1 MVKNRRANK
10 SVILAAAIVALTATY
25 LLVTGAM
32 AQAEKGVAKDSGVEY
47 TRDRLSYGDIW
58 AFDYAKTKYAESEID
73 SKATEWGKYT
83 TLDDGITFIDNN
95 VIKDTIAYDNLYRF
109 YLDPTTCEPTYNQYD
124 EWDAVYQWKTDRSV
138 IAGSPVHTGK
148 GESLFFSGN
157 TSANVPGTEGVSI
170 NTVKSEEGNARY
182 TVVPNNGGD
191 YTVYVYSETKNPV
204 LRCAVLDTGAKYN
217 EFANGG
223 GQMRENKDAISLTQI
238 GNTSWY
244 KGTIHVD
251 NTHWSA
257 YTVTCKTS
265 WNGEGGVTAKN
276 IKDKESSNSSTSLV
290 LAEKAPTGRAYGD
303 RGNQWESTE
312 VWFDT
317 LLVFEFDSN
326 TQLGPITQKG
336 QLTIRSGNDGGT
348 MTAKNVFGETVEVGK
363 STTTEH
369 ADIVITPAPKSGFKF
384 AGFKDGA
391 AKAIPD
397 SNNYVYSFRADNT
410 ITGLWLQ
417 EGLNLPT
424 MTVTRTKADG
434 TADESFGAKPLNF
447 ISDSKLTESTKCT
460 ESFTYTIAIN
470 WAGVTTEGV
479 TYTCQVNGGETKT
492 ITSVD
497 TTITLENVRWDT
509 QKVTFTAK
517 PKKGVA
523 QEAVFTAQV
532 DNHVGNTATA
542 PADCV
547 ASIGRNHYYYLEDAL
562 LEAKNGDKV
571 ILAKDAGFAEEVG
584 RSAWTEEN
592 AGYTVKEGVTLL
604 VPFDE
609 DKTTITDPNDEN
621 LYSATQHWASTGG
634 FEAYRTLTL
643 ASGKTLSVQGT
654 LVVGGRWASAN
665 GGSNA
670 SIIPPYGL
678 IQMEENSHI
687 SVENGG
693 KLYAWGYI
701 SRAISDDRTQDVGD
715 VTVKNGGTVYEIFQ
729 IQDFRGG
736 WQSVAIALGSER
748 VFPFSQYYVQN
759 IEVPLTL
766 QAGAKETAATALFA
780 DNKVNAA
787 SFTMIGGK
795 TEGLFRLTSKGASL
809 KRTYDPSKDRMT
821 YAMNGS
827 TEINS
832 IQMSLA
838 GNPVDSSNYYLPIN
852 SGISVKVESGT
863 TTIAGDIALLPGV
876 EVTVDDNATL
886 AVAEEKTLF
895 VYDADEW
902 VNKGYVGNGGNK
914 DMAAAPYSVANGTT
928 AVRKNE
934 SLVDAAVTVNGTLK
948 ADGNVCTSASGANI
962 TCGEN
967 GQLNIGAN
975 GIQTSAI
982 LQAKAGEKIGTPNT
996 PAQLNNGDGTY
1007 TQTTNLTNATL
1018 RKGSENGYTKTN
1030 QDGNTEAVVV
1040 SLQIGTNG
1048 TKMLFYSYADAIAG
1062 ITTEEKSVL
1071 TALADSKENLLVE
1084 DDYLNNMIFRNVA
1097 LDMSNY
1103 TMSGNIVN
1111 KTNLTINNGKFT
1123 GTITNEK
1130 GTLSIIDGIFTGLVS
1145 NALGSNLMISGG
1157 TFDNI
1162 TNNGIV
1168 KAIPYDTVKIKQFN
1182 GSGES
1187 LVDREN
1193 LPLKLTETSDKNG
1206 YYSLTSNTVTVTFDC
1221 NGQKG
1226 DVMVAEGDAQTRKI
1240 SLAGNTVYEY
1250 PFTKKLPGYAFLGW
1264 NNDRAAET
1272 AQIEA
1277 DAKGVAT
1284 LTPQNLAGA
1293 GAKAGEALSLY
1304 AIYDAGKT
1312 QYQVIWAAKDKM
1324 NEAVKTEP
1332 TQVLVN
1338 KGEEATATL
1347 QSPKGYVIVACDYAG
1362 EKIGIGPNA
1371 DRDISLGWE
1380 GITIT
1385 GISDNVTVGLTLQ
1398 KYDHK
1403 VTWKV
1408 KESNKNG
1415 TEINT
1420 DEVHYVVNKAHDS
1433 WTAPDGFRIPSEP
1446 KSSNRN
1452 ITATK
1457 SDDDRCI
1464 TITGRNGVSKD
1475 VTITVETRNYS
1486 NHIQWRVNGNILPKT
1501 YLESQASV
1509 GQYTVT
1515 DENMVIAKLQVIP
1528 GNGFTKIQGNRS
1540 VKFTNVTNDIVV
1552 NITLAEPTTNA
1563 TYYMGEMSFQYCKSM
1578 AVFTNDGWKMLD
1590 NYTWRHKTGSVTHEV
1605 GENTYTVAN
1614 GDILLVNDSNQ
1625 VYAYTI
1631 KLAEKGVGFDWAH
1644 MEFLLDGKAVV
1655 GQDEIKVVVQ
1665 PGKKATVTAKMVGD
1679 TDKLDMK
1686 DQPLGKI
1693 KVEMQPA
1700 E

>member
-1 MVKNRRANK
+1 
-10 SVILAAAIVALTATY
+10 
-25 LLVTGAM
+25 
-32 AQAEKGVAKDSGVEY
+32 
-47 TRDRLSYGDIW
+47 
-58 AFDYAKTKYAESEID
+58 
-73 SKATEWGKYT
+73 
-83 TLDDGITFIDNN
+83 
-95 VIKDTIAYDNLYRF
+95 
-109 YLDPTTCEPTYNQYD
+109 
-124 EWDAVYQWKTDRSV
+124 
-138 IAGSPVHTGK
+138 
-148 GESLFFSGN
+148 
-157 TSANVPGTEGVSI
+157 
-170 NTVKSEEGNARY
+170 
-182 TVVPNNGGD
+182 
-191 YTVYVYSETKNPV
+191 
-204 LRCAVLDTGAKYN
+204 
-217 EFANGG
+217 
-223 GQMRENKDAISLTQI
+223 MREKIDDISLEQI

-257 YTVTCKTS
+257 YTVTCATS
-265 WNGEGGVTAKN
+265 WDVTIKN
-276 IKDKESSNSSTSLV
+276 IKGKESLNSSTSLV
-290 LAEKAPTGRAYGD
+290 LAEKAPTRSLSF

-363 STTTEH
+363 STATEH

-391 AKAIPD
+391 AKAMSD
-397 SNNYVYSFRADNT
+397 SINYVYSFRADNT

-417 EGLNLPT
+417 EGLTLPT
-424 MTVTRTKADG
+424 MTVTRTKDG
-434 TADESFGAKPLNF
+434 IRDESFGTKPLNF
-447 ISDSKLTESTKCT
+447 ISDNKLTGSTKCT
-460 ESFTYTIAIN
+460 ESFTYTIAID
-470 WAGVTTEGV
+470 WTGVTTEGV
-479 TYTCQVNGGETKT
+479 TYTYQVNGGETKT
-492 ITSVD
+492 ITSAN

-509 QKVTFTAK
+509 QKVTFTAT
-517 PKKGVA
+517 PEKGVA
-523 QEAVFTAQV
+523 QEAVFTAQA

-592 AGYTVKEGVTLL
+592 AGYTVKSGVTLV
-604 VPFDE
+604 VPFDK
-609 DKTTITDPNDEN
+609 DGTAITDPDDTN
-621 LYSATQHWASTGG
+621 LYSEKQHSAVKEG
-634 FEAYRTLTL
+634 FKAYRTLTL
-643 ASGKTLSVQGT
+643 ASGKTLSVHGT
-654 LVVGGRWASAN
+654 LVVGGRWASAS
-665 GGSNA
+665 GGHNA
-670 SIIPPYGL
+670 SIVPPYGL

-701 SRAISDDRTQDVGD
+701 SRATSDDRTQDVGD

-736 WQSVAIALGSER
+736 GQSVAIALGSER

-766 QAGAKETAATALFA
+766 QAGAKETAATALYA
-780 DNKVNAA
+780 GNQVNAA
-787 SFTMIGGK
+787 SFTMIGGE
-795 TEGLFRLTSKGASL
+795 TEGLFRLTSAGASL

-967 GQLNIGAN
+967 GQLNIGVN

-1084 DDYLNNMIFRNVA
+1084 DDYL
-1097 LDMSNY
+1097 
-1103 TMSGNIVN
+1103 
-1111 KTNLTINNGKFT
+1111 TILCPE
-1123 GTITNEK
+1123 IS
-1130 GTLSIIDGIFTGLVS
+1130 SIKRT
-1145 NALGSNLMISGG
+1145 
-1157 TFDNI
+1157 
-1162 TNNGIV
+1162 
-1168 KAIPYDTVKIKQFN
+1168 
-1182 GSGES
+1182 
-1187 LVDREN
+1187 
-1193 LPLKLTETSDKNG
+1193 
-1206 YYSLTSNTVTVTFDC
+1206 
-1221 NGQKG
+1221 
-1226 DVMVAEGDAQTRKI
+1226 
-1240 SLAGNTVYEY
+1240 
-1250 PFTKKLPGYAFLGW
+1250 
-1264 NNDRAAET
+1264 
-1272 AQIEA
+1272 
-1277 DAKGVAT
+1277 
-1284 LTPQNLAGA
+1284 
-1293 GAKAGEALSLY
+1293 
-1304 AIYDAGKT
+1304 
-1312 QYQVIWAAKDKM
+1312 
-1324 NEAVKTEP
+1324 
-1332 TQVLVN
+1332 
-1338 KGEEATATL
+1338 
-1347 QSPKGYVIVACDYAG
+1347 
-1362 EKIGIGPNA
+1362 
-1371 DRDISLGWE
+1371 
-1380 GITIT
+1380 
-1385 GISDNVTVGLTLQ
+1385 
-1398 KYDHK
+1398 
-1403 VTWKV
+1403 
-1408 KESNKNG
+1408 
-1415 TEINT
+1415 
-1420 DEVHYVVNKAHDS
+1420 
-1433 WTAPDGFRIPSEP
+1433 
-1446 KSSNRN
+1446 
-1452 ITATK
+1452 
-1457 SDDDRCI
+1457 
-1464 TITGRNGVSKD
+1464 
-1475 VTITVETRNYS
+1475 
-1486 NHIQWRVNGNILPKT
+1486 
-1501 YLESQASV
+1501 
-1509 GQYTVT
+1509 
-1515 DENMVIAKLQVIP
+1515 
-1528 GNGFTKIQGNRS
+1528 
-1540 VKFTNVTNDIVV
+1540 
-1552 NITLAEPTTNA
+1552 
-1563 TYYMGEMSFQYCKSM
+1563 
-1578 AVFTNDGWKMLD
+1578 
-1590 NYTWRHKTGSVTHEV
+1590 
-1605 GENTYTVAN
+1605 
-1614 GDILLVNDSNQ
+1614 
-1625 VYAYTI
+1625 
-1631 KLAEKGVGFDWAH
+1631 
-1644 MEFLLDGKAVV
+1644 
-1655 GQDEIKVVVQ
+1655 
-1665 PGKKATVTAKMVGD
+1665 
-1679 TDKLDMK
+1679 
-1686 DQPLGKI
+1686 
-1693 KVEMQPA
+1693 
-1700 E
+1700 

>member
-83 TLDDGITFIDNN
+83 TLDDGTTFIDNN

-170 NTVKSEEGNARY
+170 NTVKSEAGNARY

-223 GQMRENKDAISLTQI
+223 GQMHENIDAISLTQI

-257 YTVTCKTS
+257 YTVTCATS
-265 WNGEGGVTAKN
+265 WYGEGGVTTKN

-290 LAEKAPTGRAYGD
+290 LAEKAPTGRPYGT

-317 LLVFEFDSN
+317 LLVFEFDNN

-363 STTTEH
+363 SNTTEH

-391 AKAIPD
+391 AKAMSD
-397 SNNYVYSFRADNT
+397 SNSYVYSFRADNT

-424 MTVTRTKADG
+424 MTVTRTKDG
-434 TADESFGAKPLNF
+434 IRDESFGTKPLNF
-447 ISDSKLTESTKCT
+447 ISDNKLTGSTKCT
-460 ESFTYTIAIN
+460 ESFTYTIAID
-470 WAGVTTEGV
+470 WTGVTTEGV
-479 TYTCQVNGGETKT
+479 TYTYQVNGGETKT
-492 ITSVD
+492 ITSGD

-509 QKVTFTAK
+509 QKVTFTAT
-517 PKKGVA
+517 PEKGVA
-523 QEAVFTAQV
+523 QEAVFTAQA

-592 AGYTVKEGVTLL
+592 AGYTVKKGVTLL
-604 VPFDE
+604 VPFDG

-693 KLYAWGYI
+693 RLYAWGYI
-701 SRAISDDRTQDVGD
+701 SGPISDDRTQVAGD

-787 SFTMIGGK
+787 SFTMIGGE
-795 TEGLFRLTSKGASL
+795 TEGLFRLTSAGASL

-902 VNKGYVGNGGNK
+902 VNKGYVGNAGNK

-967 GQLNIGAN
+967 GQLNIGVN

-982 LQAKAGEKIGTPNT
+982 LQAKAGEKIGTPHT
-996 PAQLNNGDGTY
+996 AAQLKNADGSYSQTAGVKAATLTKKDGDAFIKTSSDGTTEQETVKLQDSTGAIKRFY
-1007 TQTTNLTNATL
+1007 T
-1018 RKGSENGYTKTN
+1018 Y
-1030 QDGNTEAVVV
+1030 EA
-1040 SLQIGTNG
+1040 
-1048 TKMLFYSYADAIAG
+1048 AIAA
-1062 ITTEEKSVL
+1062 ITTEDPVTL
-1071 TALADSKENLLVE
+1071 TALRNSDEKISVDFDQESFIVKNVRLLLEEYRLGGTV
-1084 DDYLNNMIFRNVA
+1084 
-1097 LDMSNY
+1097 
-1103 TMSGNIVN
+1103 
-1111 KTNLTINNGKFT
+1111 TNESTLTIKNGIFDGVVTNTIGSDLYINGGTFNGVIQNNEKNANLEITDGTFNGPVSNNGAKSMTIQGGIFNGTVTNGLSTSATISNGTFAKLLNRGTVTLNSGKFDEVENQ
-1123 GTITNEK
+1123 GTITV
-1130 GTLSIIDGIFTGLVS
+1130 T
-1145 NALGSNLMISGG
+1145 AP
-1157 TFDNI
+1157 
-1162 TNNGIV
+1162 
-1168 KAIPYDTVKIKQFN
+1168 AAVKIKSLPIT
-1182 GSGES
+1182 GT
-1187 LVDREN
+1187 LVDSTGT
-1193 LPLKLTETSDKNG
+1193 PLTLEKTADAEG
-1206 YYSLTSNTVTVTFDC
+1206 YYSLTENTATIRFNC
-1221 NGQKG
+1221 NGTKDGKTIATG
-1226 DVMVAEGDAQTRKI
+1226 DTNEKKVHLVG
-1240 SLAGNTVYEY
+1240 STVYAY
-1250 PFTKKLPGYAFLGW
+1250 PFTMTAENYSFKGW
-1264 NNDRAAET
+1264 AKSAEATETLFAADET
-1272 AQIEA
+1272 
-1277 DAKGVAT
+1277 KNAT
-1284 LTPQNLAGA
+1284 LEAQTLKENGA
-1293 GAKAGEALSLY
+1293 TVGGTLDLY
-1304 AIYDAGKT
+1304 AVYQKEWSYKIIWNVDGKRVQET
-1312 QYQVIWAAKDKM
+1312 HWTDSMKEASYTLAADVT
-1324 NEAVKTEP
+1324 NAITE
-1332 TQVLVN
+1332 V
-1338 KGEEATATL
+1338 
-1347 QSPKGYVIVACDYAG
+1347 
-1362 EKIGIGPNA
+1362 
-1371 DRDISLGWE
+1371 
-1380 GITIT
+1380 
-1385 GISDNVTVGLTLQ
+1385 
-1398 KYDHK
+1398 K
-1403 VTWKV
+1403 VTGPE
-1408 KESNKNG
+1408 ESY
-1415 TEINT
+1415 TM
-1420 DEVHYVVNKAHDS
+1420 
-1433 WTAPDGFRIPSEP
+1433 
-1446 KSSNRN
+1446 
-1452 ITATK
+1452 
-1457 SDDDRCI
+1457 
-1464 TITGRNGVSKD
+1464 
-1475 VTITVETRNYS
+1475 TR
-1486 NHIQWRVNGNILPKT
+1486 R
-1501 YLESQASV
+1501 
-1509 GQYTVT
+1509 
-1515 DENMVIAKLQVIP
+1515 
-1528 GNGFTKIQGNRS
+1528 NRS
-1540 VKFTNVTNDIVV
+1540 VTIADVKANLTV
-1552 NITLAEPTTNA
+1552 NITTGIEEGNA

-1631 KLAEKGVGFDWAH
+1631 KLAEKGADFGWAH
-1644 MEFLLDGKAVV
+1644 MEFLLDGKAVA
-1655 GQDEIKVVVQ
+1655 GQDEINVVVQ

-1679 TDKLDMK
+1679 TEKLDMK

>member
-83 TLDDGITFIDNN
+83 SPGDDLEYQIDND

-109 YLDPTTCEPTYNQYD
+109 YLDPTTCEPTYNQYHSPYEGD
-124 EWDAVYQWKTDRSV
+124 CAVYQWKTDRSV

-157 TSANVPGTEGVSI
+157 TSANVTGTEDISI
-170 NTVKSEEGNARY
+170 NTVKSEAGNARY

-191 YTVYVYSETKNPV
+191 YTVYVYSKTQNPV

-223 GQMRENKDAISLTQI
+223 GRMREKIDDISLEQI

-257 YTVTCKTS
+257 YTVTCATS
-265 WNGEGGVTAKN
+265 WDVTIKN
-276 IKDKESSNSSTSLV
+276 IKGKESLNSSTSLV
-290 LAEKAPTGRAYGD
+290 LAEKAPTRSLSS

-363 STTTEH
+363 STATEH

-391 AKAIPD
+391 AKAMSG

-417 EGLNLPT
+417 EGLTLPT
-424 MTVTRTKADG
+424 MTVTRTKDG
-434 TADESFGAKPLNF
+434 IADESFGAKPLNF
-447 ISDSKLTESTKCT
+447 ISDNKLTGSTKCT
-460 ESFTYTIAIN
+460 ESFTYTIAID
-470 WAGVTTEGV
+470 WTDVTTEGV
-479 TYTCQVNGGETKT
+479 TYTYQVNGGETKT

-509 QKVTFTAK
+509 QKVTFTAT
-517 PKKGVA
+517 PEKGVA
-523 QEAVFTAQV
+523 QEAVFTAQA

-592 AGYTVKEGVTLL
+592 AGYTVKSGVTLV
-604 VPFDE
+604 VPFDK
-609 DKTTITDPNDEN
+609 DGTAITDPDDTN
-621 LYSATQHWASTGG
+621 LYSEKQHSAVKEG
-634 FEAYRTLTL
+634 FKAYRTLTL
-643 ASGKTLSVQGT
+643 ASGKTLSVHGT
-654 LVVGGRWASAN
+654 LVVGGRWASAS
-665 GGSNA
+665 GGHNA
-670 SIIPPYGL
+670 SIVPPYGL

-701 SRAISDDRTQDVGD
+701 SRATSDDRTQDVGD

-736 WQSVAIALGSER
+736 GQSVAIALGSER

-766 QAGAKETAATALFA
+766 QAGAKETAATALYA
-780 DNKVNAA
+780 GNQVNAA
-787 SFTMIGGK
+787 SFTMIGGE
-795 TEGLFRLTSKGASL
+795 TEGLFRLTSAGASL

-967 GQLNIGAN
+967 GQLNIGVN

-982 LQAKAGEKIGTPNT
+982 LQAKAGEKIGTPHT
-996 PAQLNNGDGTY
+996 AAQLKNADGSY
-1007 TQTTNLTNATL
+1007 SQTAGVKNATL
-1018 RKGSENGYTKTN
+1018 TKGDEGTFIKTST
-1030 QDGNTEAVVV
+1030 DGKQEQETVKLQVGTDPAKCYFTYAAAIS
-1040 SLQIGTNG
+1040 SLGQ
-1048 TKMLFYSYADAIAG
+1048 S
-1062 ITTEEKSVL
+1062 KSATL
-1071 TALADSKENLLVE
+1071 TALSESTE
-1084 DDYLNNMIFRNVA
+1084 TVA
-1097 LDMSNY
+1097 IDV
-1103 TMSGNIVN
+1103 G
-1111 KTNLTINNGKFT
+1111 KTITIDVNGKKI
-1123 GTITNEK
+1123 GTIQNLSNMTIIGK
-1130 GTLSIIDGIFTGLVS
+1130 GSIQSIQNTGAGSVTIPKESAVQVAGAINDGVTFSIAAGSFIGGIENKDGSKLVIS
-1145 NALGSNLMISGG
+1145 DGTFAAELINQMGGTATISGG
-1157 TFDNI
+1157 TFKGLNNRGTI
-1162 TNNGIV
+1162 TLSRGKFDEV
-1168 KAIPYDTVKIKQFN
+1168 KNQGTITVTSPADVKIKSLPIT
-1182 GSGES
+1182 GT
-1187 LVDREN
+1187 LVDSKGT
-1193 LPLKLTETSDKNG
+1193 PLTLKKTADAEG
-1206 YYSLTSNTVTVTFDC
+1206 YYSLTENTATIRFNC
-1221 NGQKG
+1221 NGTKDGKTIATGETDEKKVRLVGSTVYAYPFTMTAENYSFKG
-1226 DVMVAEGDAQTRKI
+1226 WAKSADATETLFAADETKNATLDAQTLKENG
-1240 SLAGNTVYEY
+1240 ATV
-1250 PFTKKLPGYAFLGW
+1250 GG
-1264 NNDRAAET
+1264 
-1272 AQIEA
+1272 
-1277 DAKGVAT
+1277 T
-1284 LTPQNLAGA
+1284 LN
-1293 GAKAGEALSLY
+1293 LY
-1304 AIYDAGKT
+1304 AVYQKEWSYKIIWNVDGK
-1312 QYQVIWAAKDKM
+1312 QVQETHWTDSMKEASYTLAADVT
-1324 NEAVKTEP
+1324 NAITE
-1332 TQVLVN
+1332 V
-1338 KGEEATATL
+1338 
-1347 QSPKGYVIVACDYAG
+1347 
-1362 EKIGIGPNA
+1362 
-1371 DRDISLGWE
+1371 
-1380 GITIT
+1380 
-1385 GISDNVTVGLTLQ
+1385 
-1398 KYDHK
+1398 K
-1403 VTWKV
+1403 VTGPE
-1408 KESNKNG
+1408 ESY
-1415 TEINT
+1415 TM
-1420 DEVHYVVNKAHDS
+1420 
-1433 WTAPDGFRIPSEP
+1433 
-1446 KSSNRN
+1446 
-1452 ITATK
+1452 
-1457 SDDDRCI
+1457 
-1464 TITGRNGVSKD
+1464 
-1475 VTITVETRNYS
+1475 TR
-1486 NHIQWRVNGNILPKT
+1486 R
-1501 YLESQASV
+1501 
-1509 GQYTVT
+1509 
-1515 DENMVIAKLQVIP
+1515 
-1528 GNGFTKIQGNRS
+1528 NRS
-1540 VKFTNVTNDIVV
+1540 VTLSGVKADLIV
-1552 NITLAEPTTNA
+1552 NITTGIEEGKP
-1563 TYYMGEMSFQYCKSM
+1563 TYYMGEMSFQYYKNM

-1631 KLAEKGVGFDWAH
+1631 KLDEKGTDFNWAH

-1655 GQDEIKVVVQ
+1655 GRDEIKVEVQ

-1679 TDKLDMK
+1679 TEKLDMK